1 MDKSLYKKDL
11 TKLIK
16 KIKTPKKPF
25 NERLNFYHQCY
36 KDYIMWRL
44 NFKFPKTNYLSK
56 VKNIKPEPSD
66 KLLKNLGISISE
78 LRNEYLELK
87 GYKQI
92 VIFKLFLFFFSE
104 IFKTKY
110 KIKINKSV
118 SGPFSGWITGG
129 KPPSR
134 RDIDSIMNRIIDLF
148 EFENFLS
155 DQYQKFKPGYK
166 KNPNKPP
173 SSIDWDW
180 AKKKNFKW
188 NSVWKAHHKKYGH
201 QDEFATKDHF
211 TGDTRSLLNTDK
223 MIKEYKSLVEKNKI
237 KDSIKIAN
245 LFYELSYCKDLK
257 EIDKIFLEKFNKSE
271 INNSY
276 DDWLPLKSEIGEDG
290 KAIPWFEDNGGSYK
304 NRIFPQFTIKNIKKR
319 FNKEVFLEKLKS
331 EKNIKTCLAIAFNGD
346 PELEFAFEYDELLPE
361 HDIITPAFTSG
372 SLFNYLDNNLTF
384 ITLYRHETTILEL
397 SESISD
403 CVGILLDKKTKKSFL
418 LHYSGNR
425 DGTTDCYL
433 DKEIKYGNFA
443 KDKDFQKYINKQIL
457 SRFYISPDTVI
468 LNSEYSWDINKILK
482 KLKPLAKVK
491 RNQELDYLSEDDEDY
506 LEKKE
511 GQKYIG
517 TYIYLL
523 KTKQI
528 NHQISIGKMDGSIR
542 FSYPGKRGKPDFMST
557 PKLYSGSKI
566 VLKSNYFI

>member
-1 MDKSLYKKDL
+1 MYKKKL
-11 TKLIK
+11 ENLIK
-16 KIKTPKKPF
+16 ISKTPKKPL
-25 NERLNFYHQCY
+25 EKRLIFYHNTFKKY
-36 KDYIMWRL
+36 KEWRG
-44 NFKFPKTNYLSK
+44 NFKFPKTRYLSRLDNLK
-56 VKNIKPEPSD
+56 PQPSNVLIKD
-66 KLLKNLGISISE
+66 LATCINE
-78 LRNEYLELK
+78 LREEFLNLK
-87 GYKQI
+87 GYKP
-92 VIFKLFLFFFSE
+92 VLLFKLFLFYFSE
-104 IFKTKY
+104 TFKAKY

-118 SGPFSGWITGG
+118 SGPFSRWTTG
-129 KPPSR
+129 KKSPSR
-134 RDIDSIMNRIIDLF
+134 RDIDSIMNSIIDLF

-155 DQYQKFKPGYK
+155 NQYQKFKPGYK

-173 SSIDWDW
+173 SPIDWDW

-188 NSVWKAHHKKYGH
+188 NSVWKPHHKKYGH
-201 QDEFATKDHF
+201 QDKFARKDHF
-211 TGDTRSLLNTDK
+211 IGDTRSLLNTDK
-223 MIKEYKSLVEKNKI
+223 MIKEYKILVEKNKI

-257 EIDKIFLEKFNKSE
+257 EVDKIFLEKFNKSE

-276 DDWLPLKSEIGEDG
+276 DDWLPLKSEIGENG
-290 KAIPWFEDNGGSYK
+290 KAIPWFKDNGGSYK
-304 NRIFPQFTIKNIKKR
+304 KRVFPHFTIKNIKKR

-361 HDIITPAFTSG
+361 RDIILPAFTSG
-372 SLFNYLDNNLTF
+372 SLFNYLNNNLTF
-384 ITLYRHETTILEL
+384 ITLYRHETIILEL
-397 SESISD
+397 CESFSD
-403 CVGILLDKKTKKSFL
+403 CVGILLDNKTKKSFL
-418 LHYSGNR
+418 LHYHSNR

-433 DKEIKYGNFA
+433 DKEIKYSNFT
-443 KDKDFQKYINKQIL
+443 KDKNLQKYINKQIL

-468 LNSEYSWDINKILK
+468 LNNEYSWDINKILN
-482 KLKPLAKVK
+482 KLKPLAKAK
-491 RNQELDYLSEDDEDY
+491 RNQELGYLSEDDDDY

-511 GQKYIG
+511 GQKYTG

-542 FSYPGKRGKPDFMST
+542 FSFPIKKGKLDLMAT

-566 VLKSNYFI
+566 TLKANYFL